1 MQPQGIYV
9 LLPRV
14 VETSVEQ
21 STDAEKAIN
30 IFIAQQV
37 NNTPI
42 PFENE
47 QNKLKMT
54 RLLHD
59 MRVYTAKCSLLKAIE
74 DIMLNR

>member
-1 MQPQGIYV
+1 
-9 LLPRV
+9 
-14 VETSVEQ
+14 
-21 STDAEKAIN
+21 
-30 IFIAQQV
+30 V
-37 NNTPI
+37 NKTPI

-74 DIMLNR
+74 DILLNRKR